1 MLGCVV
7 SISAS
12 SSLTFFS
19 PLHRLLMIF
28 SRIGADITRKI
39 SAASSN
45 TSSVSTEGCVLRER
59 AAAGMAKTSVRA
71 ICPRVNSGLDVRVVF
86 AQLQLADA
94 HHARGCELR
103 VEAELVLGDV
113 A

>member
-1 MLGCVV
+1 MLGWVV
-7 SISAS
+7 SIPDS

-19 PLHRLLMIF
+19 PLHRLLMMR

-39 SAASSN
+39 SAAISK
-45 TSSVSTEGCVLRER
+45 TSSVSTEGCSLRER
-59 AAAGMAKTSVRA
+59 AAAGMSGTLR
-71 ICPRVNSGLDVRVVF
+71 SGLDVRVVL

-94 HHARGCELR
+94 HHARRRELG
-103 VEAELVLGDV
+103 VEDELVLAD